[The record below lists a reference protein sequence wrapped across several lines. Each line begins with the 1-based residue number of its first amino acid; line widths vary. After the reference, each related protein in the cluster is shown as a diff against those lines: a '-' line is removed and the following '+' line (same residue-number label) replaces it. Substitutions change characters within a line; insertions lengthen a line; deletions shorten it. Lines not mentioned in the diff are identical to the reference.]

1 MAQIKEMQLGEQYD
15 SFFFLRQKLIKETRT
30 GKEYLDLVLE
40 DKTAIIPAKIWEID
54 SQVFGE
60 ISSGDFV
67 KARVSLETY
76 RDQKQLKIFK
86 VRKVKEEDYDE
97 GFDENSCFRKTPFD
111 IDEMWE
117 EIRDISAECSLKVSE
132 LLVSILDEFSE
143 RFRVWPAAVRIH
155 HAYVGGLL
163 EHTLS
168 VTKTCL
174 YFVEKYDIS
183 RDLLVCAAILHDIG
197 KLEELSKDSGAE
209 YTEKGQLIGHIVLGR
224 DIVRKFASEVP
235 DFPEDF
241 LLLLEHLILSH
252 QGQTEWGTV
261 KVPMTLE
268 ALLLHYADDIDAK
281 FNHVSNFILDDESEG
296 LFTRR
301 NAIMSRAFLKQLK
314 NSEEQN

>member
-1 MAQIKEMQLGEQYD
+1 MTQIKGMELGEQYD
-15 SFFFLRQKLIKETRT
+15 SFFFLRQKLRKETRA

-40 DKTAIIPAKIWEID
+40 DKTAMIPAKIWEID

-86 VRKVKEEDYDE
+86 VRKVKEEDYDD

-117 EIRDISAECSLKVSE
+117 EIRNISAECSPKVSK
-132 LLVSILDEFSE
+132 LLISILDEFSDH
-143 RFRVWPAAVRIH
+143 FRSWPAAVRIH
-155 HAYVGGLL
+155 HAYIGGLL

-174 YFVEKYDIS
+174 YFVEKYEVS
-183 RDLLVCAAILHDIG
+183 RDLIVSAAILHDIG

-209 YTEKGQLIGHIVLGR
+209 YTERGQLIGHIVLGR
-224 DIVRKFASEVP
+224 DIVRKFASEIT
-235 DFPEDF
+235 DFSKDF

-252 QGQTEWGTV
+252 QGQTDWGTV

-268 ALLLHYADDIDAK
+268 AILLHYADDIDAK

-296 LFTRR
+296 LFSHR
-301 NAIMSRAFLKQLK
+301 NPIMNRVFFKESK
-314 NSEEQN
+314 NLEEQN

>member
-1 MAQIKEMQLGEQYD
+1 MTKIKEMELGEQYD
-15 SFFFLRQKLIKETRT
+15 SFFFLREKLIKETRT
-30 GKEYLDLVLE
+30 GKEYMDILLE
-40 DKTAIIPAKIWEID
+40 DDTATISAKIWEID

-86 VRKVKEEDYDE
+86 VRKVKEEDYNE
-97 GFDENSCFRKTPFD
+97 GFDETSCFKKTNFD
-111 IDEMWE
+111 IDEMWD
-117 EIRDISAECSLKVSE
+117 EIRDISSGCSPKISE
-132 LLVSILDEFSE
+132 LLISILDKFSE
-143 RFRVWPAAVRIH
+143 RFRVWPAAVKIH

-174 YFVEKYDIS
+174 YFVDKYEIS
-183 RDLLVCAAILHDIG
+183 KDLLVCAAILHDIG
-197 KLEELSKDSGAE
+197 KLEELSKKSGAE

-224 DIVRKFASEVP
+224 DIVREHASEIP

-241 LLLLEHLILSH
+241 LILLEHLILSH

-296 LFTRR
+296 FFTRR
-301 NAIMSRAFLKQLK
+301 SAIMNRTFLKQQK
-314 NSEEQN
+314 NMDEKN